1 MAIDIKKFVNRF
13 IEEARDHLN
22 RLAEGLTALETGRAD
37 VEHINAIFRSAH
49 TIKGSSRMLK
59 LLPVTDTAHK
69 LEDVMG
75 ALRDGSVVYT
85 PALGQLLFR
94 ALDALSALVDRL
106 ADTQDPAQLPAA
118 DASLCGVCR
127 LYLLTALHP
136 VSPVFGSY
144 WPTFSK
150 PPDCGVLVRI
160 FNRPVDAGF
169 RAVDSRFA
177 MASVVGSLPT

>member
-37 VEHINAIFRSAH
+37 AEHINAIFRSAH

-85 PALGQLLFR
+85 PAMGSCCFARSTPCRHSLIAWPTPR
-94 ALDALSALVDRL
+94 TRRNCPRL
-106 ADTQDPAQLPAA
+106 MPACARRWRKRQPVRRR
-118 DASLCGVCR
+118 C
-127 LYLLTALHP
+127 LHP
-136 VSPVFGSY
+136 NPG
-144 WPTFSK
+144 P
-150 PPDCGVLVRI
+150 R
-160 FNRPVDAGF
+160 
-169 RAVDSRFA
+169 
-177 MASVVGSLPT
+177 